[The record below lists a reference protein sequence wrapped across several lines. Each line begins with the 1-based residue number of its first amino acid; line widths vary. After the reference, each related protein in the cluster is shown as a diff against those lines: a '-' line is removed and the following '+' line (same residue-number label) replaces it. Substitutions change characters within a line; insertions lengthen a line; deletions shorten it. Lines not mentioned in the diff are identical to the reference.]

1 MEGKCIYWLEEL
13 RSSDNGIVGKKCANL
28 GELMQ
33 GGFRVPPGFAL
44 SITAYN
50 RFMMESG
57 VKEEIAYYLRDY
69 KLQPKDMAEALEF
82 GRIAKDI
89 RAIVEAKKMPP
100 DMEADVR
107 RYYRELCQK
116 TNCPDLSVA
125 TRSAGPASHPGQYE
139 SYLHVRGEDD
149 VVKNI
154 VRVWSSTFNARSILA
169 RARQR
174 LPLDYDHIGVA
185 VLTMVD
191 AKAAGVMFTL
201 NPVNGDLSKIVIE
214 GSWGLGEAVVSG
226 SVTPDSFV
234 VDKIVLAI
242 EEKRIAA
249 KLRQYAYNPQ
259 ISAMEYQNTPHN
271 LVTTQCLEDKEILE
285 LARIAKKMEGYF
297 GCAQDVEWCVANDIP
312 FPENI
317 FLVQTRPESVW
328 SKKKQAPLLGAKTGL
343 ELLFAQATTPIKVK
357 F

>member
-1 MEGKCIYWLEEL
+1 MDGKCIYWLEEL
-13 RSSDNGIVGKKCANL
+13 RSSDSGIAGKKCANL

-33 GGFRVPPGFAL
+33 GGFRVPPGFAM
-44 SITAYN
+44 SINAYE

-57 VKEEIAYYLRDY
+57 VKDEIAYYLRNF
-69 KLQPKDMAEALEF
+69 KAESGDMFNALVFE
-82 GRIAKDI
+82 RISKDI
-89 RAIVEAKKMPP
+89 RAIVESKKMAP
-100 DMEADVR
+100 DMEDDVR
-107 RYYRELCQK
+107 RYYRELCQR
-116 TNCPDLSVA
+116 TNRPDLSVA

-139 SYLHVRGEDD
+139 SYLHIHGEDE
-149 VVKNI
+149 VVRNI
-154 VRVWSSTFNARSILA
+154 IRVWSSTFNARSLLA
-169 RARQR
+169 RSRQR
-174 LPLDYDHIGVA
+174 LPMDYDHIGVA

-201 NPVNGDLSKIVIE
+201 NPVNGDLSKIVLE

-242 EEKRIAA
+242 EEKRIAS
-249 KLRQYAYNPQ
+249 KLRQYAYNKQ
-259 ISAMEYQNTPHN
+259 IGAMEYIDTPHN
-271 LVTTQCLEDKEILE
+271 LVTTPCLEDREVLE
-285 LARIAKKMEGYF
+285 LAQTAKKMEGYF

-328 SKKKQAPLLGAKTGL
+328 SKKKQGPLLGEKTGL